1 MAIGRPISLTPNIAT
16 KNISVAA
23 TEGQTNFTVT
33 GGYRINEIGV
43 FRNGVR
49 LADGRDF
56 AAQDGSIVKLVESTS
71 ASDILE
77 FQVFDSFNVSDAIV
91 STASTQ
97 VLSGNLYVNETLYAP
112 VFDGDFVG
120 SAATIGSAVTMTASG
135 IHANNILV
143 SGTTAKGIG
152 IITAT
157 EFYGDGSN
165 LTGIGLTVY
174 TDTASLAVSGIST
187 FSGDVLVGTSATV
200 GFGSTVFFKDGNKVI
215 FGNGEDLSIFHD
227 GSNSFIKD
235 TGTGGVF
242 IDASGLTLRDANDEN
257 YAVFTSNAQA
267 DLYYDNAKKFET
279 TKFGTIITG
288 VTTTNELSV
297 SGVATAVLVS
307 ATDVNVSGTVTATTF
322 KGDGSQLTGIGETVN
337 VRTETIT
344 VSGVSTFTGAS
355 NFNGDVNLGDATG
368 DTITAT
374 GRFDSDLVPS
384 TDNARDLGASGLEW
398 KDLYIDGTANIDTLS
413 ADSATLATAAV
424 SDLTSGRVVLAGSSG
439 ELQDNAGLTFADG
452 NLTVS
457 GNVNVGGTIT
467 HEDVT
472 NIDSLGIITARSGV
486 NVSGGQLLVGSGVTI
501 GYAGVATFSG
511 TADVHLTDNVQLKV
525 GDGSDFKI
533 YHNGSNSYVLDEGT
547 GALFLG
553 GSVVKITNSAG
564 NETCLNAAENG
575 AVSLYYDNSKKWET
589 TNDGTVTTGIGTFTG
604 NVDINHGTGQAHYQI
619 SQESGNTVK
628 FGIVSGS
635 NIELSGTA
643 NNPMYFKTNDTERL
657 RIEAGGGVVIGDG
670 ATYSASG
677 NLHVVGDSNSNG
689 PEVYLQVNN
698 NNTTDNIGAIL
709 WGNNTDKSIV
719 KIQAN
724 THTSNTTGDLSFHT
738 SSGGTMGERI
748 NITSGGDVEISG
760 TAAGVSS
767 VTWDASANS
776 LIFNDSSEARFG
788 TGGDLRIWH
797 DGTNT
802 HFVNNTG
809 YLNIQAKDGENSIF
823 CQPDGEV
830 NIYYNSS
837 LKVATTND
845 GISVTG
851 IVTASAGVAYTG
863 LLRESFAKTDGK
875 LSDNTNID
883 LEEGMIHYFTTEE
896 TTTCTPNIRF
906 NGSKSLNSMMNVN
919 DAITVTIITT
929 ADASGY
935 SANWQIDNNNVTEQ
949 WIMGSAPSAGGSDGY
964 DIYSFTILKL
974 ANASFQVIGN
984 LVNAT

>member
-43 FRNGVR
+43 LRNGVR

-472 NIDSLGIITARSGV
+472 NVDSLGIITARSGV

-501 GYAGVATFSG
+501 GSAGVATFSG
-511 TADVHLTDNVQLKV
+511 TADIHLTDGVRLKL
-525 GDGSDFKI
+525 GDSQDLAI
-533 YHNGSNSYVLDEGT
+533 YHESDNSYVEDTGT
-547 GALFLG
+547 GGLILLSNG
-553 GSVVKITNSAG
+553 TLI
-564 NETCLNAAENG
+564 ETKFGAEHAIKCTKNAQ
-575 AVSLYYDNSKKWET
+575 VDVYYDNSKRFET
-589 TNDGTVTTGIGTFTG
+589 TLEGTKTTGVTTVTESGTG
-604 NVDINHGTGQAHYQI
+604 NGMGAITAATATGGGNAGFKFATNSTGRFQVTTIGSAGAEALRLYDINNSA
-619 SQESGNTVK
+619 
-628 FGIVSGS
+628 
-635 NIELSGTA
+635 
-643 NNPMYFKTNDTERL
+643 ERL
-657 RIEAGGGVVIGDG
+657 RIEAGGKVLIGDG
-670 ATYSASG
+670 STYSASG
-677 NLHVVGDSNSNG
+677 NLHIVGDNNSNG
-689 PEVYLQVNN
+689 PELYLQVNN
-698 NNTTDNIGAIL
+698 NNTTDNIGALI
-709 WGNNTDKSIV
+709 WGNNADKSIV

-883 LEEGMIHYFTTEE
+883 IEEGKIHNFTTDE
-896 TTTCTPNIRF
+896 TTT
-906 NGSKSLNSMMNVN
+906 
-919 DAITVTIITT
+919 
-929 ADASGY
+929 
-935 SANWQIDNNNVTEQ
+935 
-949 WIMGSAPSAGGSDGY
+949 
-964 DIYSFTILKL
+964 
-974 ANASFQVIGN
+974 
-984 LVNAT
+984 

>member
-875 LSDNTNID
+875 LSDNNNIN

>member
-472 NIDSLGIITARSGV
+472 NVDSLGIITARSGV

-906 NGSKSLNSMMNVN
+906 NSSKALNNMMKVN

-935 SANWQIDNNNVTEQ
+935 SANWQIDGNNVTEQ

>member
-56 AAQDGSIVKLVESTS
+56 AAQDGSIVKLVEATS

-97 VLSGNLYVNETLYAP
+97 VLSGNLYVSDTLYSP

-120 SAATIGSAVTMTASG
+120 SAATIGSAVTMTTSG

-157 EFYGDGSN
+157 QFYGDGSN
-165 LTGIGLTVY
+165 ITGIGLTVY
-174 TDTASLAVSGIST
+174 TDTGSLAVAGIAT
-187 FSGDVLVGTSATV
+187 FTGDVLVGSSATV

-322 KGDGSQLTGIGETVN
+322 KGDGSQLTGIGETIN

-374 GRFDSDLVPS
+374 GRFDSDIVPS
-384 TDNARDLGASGLEW
+384 TDNARDLGASGLEF
-398 KDLYIDGTANIDTLS
+398 KDLYIDGTANIDSLS
-413 ADSATLATAAV
+413 ADTAAIG
-424 SDLTSGRVVLAGSSG
+424 DLTSGRVVLAGSSG

-472 NIDSLGIITARSGV
+472 NVDSLGIITARSGV
-486 NVSGGQLLVGSGVTI
+486 NVSGGQLLVGSGITMGI
-501 GYAGVATFSG
+501 AGVVTFSG
-511 TADVHLTDNVQLKV
+511 TADIHLTDGVRLKA
-525 GDGSDFKI
+525 GDSQDLAI
-533 YHNGSNSYVLDEGT
+533 YHESDNSYIEDTGT
-547 GALFLG
+547 GGLILLSNG
-553 GSVVKITNSAG
+553 TLI
-564 NETCLNAAENG
+564 ETKFGAEHAIKCTKNAQ
-575 AVSLYYDNSKKWET
+575 VDVYYDNTKKFET
-589 TNDGTVTTGIGTFTG
+589 TNDGTVTTGVSTATG
-604 NVDINHGTGQAHYQI
+604 GLRINADGSASASHLALGASLDDLVMWHQNGNSYLVNNDGNLTLRSDGHVYIQDA
-619 SQESGNTVK
+619 SGNTLADFNEDGPVELYHNANKK
-628 FGIVSGS
+628 F
-635 NIELSGTA
+635 E
-643 NNPMYFKTNDTERL
+643 
-657 RIEAGGGVVIGDG
+657 
-670 ATYSASG
+670 
-677 NLHVVGDSNSNG
+677 
-689 PEVYLQVNN
+689 
-698 NNTTDNIGAIL
+698 
-709 WGNNTDKSIV
+709 
-719 KIQAN
+719 
-724 THTSNTTGDLSFHT
+724 
-738 SSGGTMGERI
+738 
-748 NITSGGDVEISG
+748 
-760 TAAGVSS
+760 
-767 VTWDASANS
+767 
-776 LIFNDSSEARFG
+776 
-788 TGGDLRIWH
+788 
-797 DGTNT
+797 
-802 HFVNNTG
+802 
-809 YLNIQAKDGENSIF
+809 
-823 CQPDGEV
+823 
-830 NIYYNSS
+830 
-837 LKVATTND
+837 TTND
-845 GISVTG
+845 GVVITGICTADGLRLGDNETITLGASGDLYMVHNGNHSKIRDEGTGNLYVESVDGNIYLRVNDNEQGVTIVEDGSVELYHNNSKTLETTNDGVVISG
-851 IVTASAGVAYTG
+851 IVTASVGVAYTG

-896 TTTCTPNIRF
+896 TTTCTPNIRY
-906 NGSKSLNSMMNVN
+906 NSSIALNNKMDVN

-935 SANWQIDNNNVTEQ
+935 SANWQIDGNNVTEQ

>member
-1 MAIGRPISLTPNIAT
+1 MAIGRQISLTPNIAT

-97 VLSGNLYVNETLYAP
+97 VLSGNLYVSDTLYSP

-120 SAATIGSAVTMTASG
+120 SAATIGAAVTMTASG

-157 EFYGDGSN
+157 QFYGDGSN

-174 TDTASLAVSGIST
+174 TDTGSLAVAGIAT
-187 FSGDVLVGTSATV
+187 FTGDVLVGSSATV

-374 GRFDSDLVPS
+374 GRFDSDIVPS
-384 TDNARDLGASGLEW
+384 TDNARDLGASGLEF
-398 KDLYIDGTANIDTLS
+398 KDLYIDGTANIDSLS
-413 ADSATLATAAV
+413 ADTAAIG
-424 SDLTSGRVVLAGSSG
+424 DLTSGRVVLAGSSG
-439 ELQDNAGLTFADG
+439 ELQDNSGLTFADG

-486 NVSGGQLLVGSGVTI
+486 NVSGGQLLVGSGITMGI
-501 GYAGVATFSG
+501 AGVATFSG
-511 TADVHLTDNVQLKV
+511 TSDIHLLDNVRLNV
-525 GDGSDFKI
+525 GDGSDLAIYHNNTNSIIAEVGTGELSLQSNGNGIRFWDTTNSATMLAAFNGGSVEIYQAGAKKLSTISEGIRIHAIEGGNASIEMYADEGDNASDKWRMIVGDSTEYYLQNYESGSWVSNLRAHGNGAIELYYQGNQKLTTSSTGVSITGEATATAGLIVGTALTIGSAGVATFSENVDFNKQISLKDGSGSGGTAKLTFGNSDDLNI
-533 YHNGSNSYVLDEGT
+533 YHNGTFSYIKDSGT
-547 GALFLG
+547 GGIVLNTDALYI
-553 GSVVKITNSAG
+553 K
-564 NETCLNAAENG
+564 NAADNEAMAYFTENG
-575 AVSLYYDNSKKWET
+575 AVDLYFN
-589 TNDGTVTTGIGTFTG
+589 
-604 NVDINHGTGQAHYQI
+604 
-619 SQESGNTVK
+619 
-628 FGIVSGS
+628 GS
-635 NIELSGTA
+635 NKLS
-643 NNPMYFKTNDTERL
+643 
-657 RIEAGGGVVIGDG
+657 
-670 ATYSASG
+670 
-677 NLHVVGDSNSNG
+677 
-689 PEVYLQVNN
+689 
-698 NNTTDNIGAIL
+698 
-709 WGNNTDKSIV
+709 
-719 KIQAN
+719 
-724 THTSNTTGDLSFHT
+724 
-738 SSGGTMGERI
+738 
-748 NITSGGDVEISG
+748 
-760 TAAGVSS
+760 
-767 VTWDASANS
+767 
-776 LIFNDSSEARFG
+776 
-788 TGGDLRIWH
+788 
-797 DGTNT
+797 
-802 HFVNNTG
+802 
-809 YLNIQAKDGENSIF
+809 
-823 CQPDGEV
+823 
-830 NIYYNSS
+830 
-837 LKVATTND
+837 TTND

-875 LSDNTNID
+875 LSDNNNIN

-906 NGSKSLNSMMNVN
+906 NGSKTLNSMMDVN

-949 WIMGSAPSAGGSDGY
+949 WIMGAAPSAGGADGY

>member
-56 AAQDGSIVKLVESTS
+56 AAQDGSIVKLVEATS

-120 SAATIGSAVTMTASG
+120 SAATIGSAVTMTTSG

-157 EFYGDGSN
+157 QFYGDGAN
-165 LTGIGLTVY
+165 ITGIGLTVY
-174 TDTASLAVSGIST
+174 TDTGSLAVAGIAT
-187 FSGDVLVGTSATV
+187 FTGDVLVGSSATV

-235 TGTGGVF
+235 TGTGGIF

-307 ATDVNVSGTVTATTF
+307 ATDVNVSGVATAVLVSATDVNVSGTVTATTF

-337 VRTETIT
+337 VRTQSIT

-486 NVSGGQLLVGSGVTI
+486 NVSGGQLLVGTGITF
-501 GYAGVATFSG
+501 GNAGVATFSENVDFNKQVSFKDGSGSGG
-511 TADVHLTDNVQLKV
+511 TSKLTFGNSDDLNIYHDGSHSYIKDSGTGNLKVLTSLLSVKNPADDNVMIQSTVSGSVDLYYNNTKRFETSTTGATITGEATATAGLIV
-525 GDGSDFKI
+525 GSGVTIGSAGVSTFSNDVRIASANGSDFFFDKSDNSFKI
-533 YHNGSNSYVLDEGT
+533 GDSITQYFGSDNDLWLMHNGST
-547 GALFLG
+547 GY
-553 GSVVKITNSAG
+553 I
-564 NETCLNAAENG
+564 
-575 AVSLYYDNSKKWET
+575 
-589 TNDGTVTTGIGTFTG
+589 
-604 NVDINHGTGQAHYQI
+604 
-619 SQESGNTVK
+619 
-628 FGIVSGS
+628 
-635 NIELSGTA
+635 
-643 NNPMYFKTNDTERL
+643 
-657 RIEAGGGVVIGDG
+657 
-670 ATYSASG
+670 
-677 NLHVVGDSNSNG
+677 
-689 PEVYLQVNN
+689 
-698 NNTTDNIGAIL
+698 
-709 WGNNTDKSIV
+709 
-719 KIQAN
+719 
-724 THTSNTTGDLSFHT
+724 SNTTGDLYI
-738 SSGGTMGERI
+738 RDD
-748 NITSGGDVEISG
+748 GGDI
-760 TAAGVSS
+760 
-767 VTWDASANS
+767 
-776 LIFNDSSEARFG
+776 
-788 TGGDLRIWH
+788 
-797 DGTNT
+797 
-802 HFVNNTG
+802 
-809 YLNIQAKDGENSIF
+809 YIQAKSGENSIVAKD
-823 CQPDGEV
+823 DGSVE
-830 NIYYNSS
+830 IYYDDS
-837 LKVATTND
+837 KKFETNTN

-851 IVTASAGVAYTG
+851 TIDLTSELNFNTPAHKYIDFYTKASDNTKYNATIRLVNHDSSDFDNAINMEREGRVQLYHAGNQKFETTNDGVVISGIATASVGVAYTG

-883 LEEGMIHYFTTEE
+883 LEKGMIHYFTTEE
-896 TTTCTPNIRF
+896 TTTCTPNIRY
-906 NGSKSLNSMMNVN
+906 NSSKTLNNMMNVN
-919 DAITVTIITT
+919 DAITVTVITT

-935 SANWQIDNNNVTEQ
+935 SANWQIDGNNVTEQ